1 MNGLELKTT
10 KTLVTQ
16 ISVSAFKHKSLPS
29 ISCEPPATVTTM
41 RWFIEPLNVLLCCTR
56 FSKYFNDL
64 EAAVFYKN
72 KNDKIRWIDSILES
86 FKTAQNAPK
95 LPSATVISTPSGQ
108 FIIFHD
114 GCSVE
119 NRLN

>member
-1 MNGLELKTT
+1 M
-10 KTLVTQ
+10 
-16 ISVSAFKHKSLPS
+16 
-29 ISCEPPATVTTM
+29 
-41 RWFIEPLNVLLCCTR
+41 CCTR

-119 NRLN
+119 NRLNWAGLFSSKLKSDQALWHLGEIEALSISTSASHSRSYIH